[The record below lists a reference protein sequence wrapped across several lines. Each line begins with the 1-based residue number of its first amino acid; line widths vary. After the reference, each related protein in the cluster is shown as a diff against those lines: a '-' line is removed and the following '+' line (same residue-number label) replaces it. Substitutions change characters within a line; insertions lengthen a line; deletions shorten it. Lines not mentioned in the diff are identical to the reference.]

1 MKITDSQP
9 PVSDSNS
16 RTDDADSS
24 KKAKDDGASP
34 FSQLLSK
41 KKGTNAGD
49 DSPSKGAQ
57 SRQPEFDPVAA
68 GLIPGQ
74 LPKAES
80 PIKTA
85 QVESKQ
91 PVTLPVELQQ
101 LVREIT
107 VGVNAAGRQE
117 VRIEMNSNVLKG
129 LHIQVER
136 KDGAIAIQFQTTS
149 AQVTDLLQ
157 RNVAALSQAFSD
169 KGMNEPV
176 IRVNGSGESGQ
187 AGDFKNQPQF
197 GGSGQRGNQRGGR

>member
-9 PVSDSNS
+9 PVSDANPPA
-16 RTDDADSS
+16 DDADSA
-24 KKAKDDGASP
+24 KKSKDDKASP

-41 KKGTNAGD
+41 KKGNNNGD
-49 DSPSKGAQ
+49 ESPSKGAP
-57 SRQPEFDPVAA
+57 SRESVFDPASA

-74 LPKAES
+74 MPKTEL

-117 VRIEMNSNVLKG
+117 VHIEMNSNVLKG

-136 KDGAIAIQFQTTS
+136 KDGAIAIQFQSTS
-149 AQVTDLLQ
+149 DQVTNILQ
-157 RNVAALSQAFSD
+157 RNVAALSQAFTD

-176 IRVNGSGESGQ
+176 IRVNGPSEAGESGE
-187 AGDFKNQPQF
+187 FKGQSQF
-197 GGSGQRGNQRGGR
+197 GGRGQRGGQRGGR